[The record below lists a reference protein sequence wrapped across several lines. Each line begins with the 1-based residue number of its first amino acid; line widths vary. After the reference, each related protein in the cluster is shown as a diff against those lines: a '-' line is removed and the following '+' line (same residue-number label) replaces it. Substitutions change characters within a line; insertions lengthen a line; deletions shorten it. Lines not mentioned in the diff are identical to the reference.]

1 MKLLLDTH
9 IILWF
14 VNDDPRLNDRLKD
27 LIEDQNNTIY
37 LSLASLW
44 EMSIKY
50 NLGKLKFESSYQE
63 FVDTE
68 IIQSCLNLLD
78 IKVSHLYVN
87 ADLPLYHK
95 DPFDRLIIAQSIA
108 ENIPLISADAV
119 FSQYPAT
126 IIN

>member
-9 IILWF
+9 ILLWF
-14 VNDDPRLNDRLKD
+14 VNDDPQLNDRLKD
-27 LIEDQNNTIY
+27 LIEDPNNTIY

-63 FVDTE
+63 FVETE

-78 IKVSHLYVN
+78 IKVNHLYVN
-87 ADLPLYHK
+87 THLPLYHK

-108 ENIPLISADAV
+108 ENIPLISADAI

>member
-9 IILWF
+9 ILLWF
-14 VNDDPRLNDRLKD
+14 VNDDPQLQDGLKD
-27 LIEDQNNTIY
+27 LIEDKNNTIY

-44 EMSIKY
+44 EMSIKH

-63 FVDTE
+63 FVEVE
-68 IIQSCLNLLD
+68 IIQSCISLLG
-78 IKVSHLYVN
+78 IKVNHLYVN
-87 ADLPLYHK
+87 AHLPLYHK
-95 DPFDRLIIAQSIA
+95 DPFDRLIISQSIA
-108 ENIPLISADAV
+108 ENISLISIDPI

>member
-9 IILWF
+9 IFLWF
-14 VNDDPRLNDRLKD
+14 VNDDIQLNAHLKD
-27 LIEDQNNTIY
+27 LIEDKNNTIY

-50 NLGKLKFESSYQE
+50 NLQKLKFESSYQE
-63 FVDTE
+63 FIEVE

-78 IKVSHLYVN
+78 IKVNHLYVN
-87 ADLPLYHK
+87 AHLPSHHK

-108 ENIPLISADAV
+108 ENIPLISVDSI
-119 FSQYPAT
+119 FLQYPVT